1 LEQPLVTRPS
11 LPGFFRKYLLAASP
25 LLVCAFAVAVRSQ
38 LGLLYPQLPA
48 ILLDALAPLLLAIA
62 FVLSWV
68 LRSPEAAASTLLALA
83 LPFPLALL
91 TEATSGDTFAL
102 MQRLASRYASLLTLS
117 SLIASL
123 LVIMGVEARRRSTV
137 YEVSNTGVAIKTGIW
152 RRQEQ
157 TIPYAS
163 IGRIVLEQSIVGKLL
178 DYGTVMIVS
187 SAEWGAEYY
196 TRSFSL
202 GAGKGGGA
210 ASAGYART
218 LKEVSRDPGKCF
230 YGVRRP
236 SEVKKAIEARLQAIQ
251 GSELEQ
257 ARYLKEIRDKLAGS

>member
-1 LEQPLVTRPS
+1 M
-11 LPGFFRKYLLAASP
+11 
-25 LLVCAFAVAVRSQ
+25 LVCAFATAARSQ

-48 ILLDALAPLLLAIA
+48 ILSDALAPLLLALA
-62 FVLSWV
+62 FMLSWI

-83 LPFPLALL
+83 LPLPLALL
-91 TEATSGDTFAL
+91 AEAPSGDILAL
-102 MQRLASRYASLLTLS
+102 VQRLASRYTSLLTPS

-123 LVIMGVEARRRSTV
+123 LVTAGVEARRRSTV
-137 YEVSNTGVAIKTGIW
+137 YEVSDTGVTIKAGIW

-163 IGRIVLEQSIVGKLL
+163 IGRIVLEQSIVGRFF
-178 DYGTVMIVS
+178 DYGTVIIVS

-202 GAGKGGGA
+202 AAGKGESA
-210 ASAGYART
+210 ASASYART
-218 LKEVSRDPGKCF
+218 LKEASRDPGKCF

-236 SEVKKAIEARLQAIQ
+236 SEVKKAIEARLQAVQ

-257 ARYLKEIRDKLAGS
+257 ARYLKEIRDKLVGG